1 MTDTADGCRSSG
13 RCSPVEWAAIK
24 GVVSALFLIAVL
36 APSVAHAGEQT
47 NQSPKPWFIGGVY
60 TAASQSGGLG
70 PPSAF
75 AVAGVDRFSVKFLN
89 IGPWWEVIPRFHV
102 FVDRKLELR
111 FGAGI
116 QQFRGTIYPRVEVG
130 ARGKLGDRG
139 FYSAALEVDATH
151 TPIPGGV
158 GWGGLLKS
166 GATFD
171 VGQGAVQAFVRYEG
185 GGIGGGPAIAYRLPG
200 GAPQVR
206 FFISSAL
213 VKGDSSTQTLIDFT
227 FHPLSAVGGMS
238 MRF

>member
-1 MTDTADGCRSSG
+1 
-13 RCSPVEWAAIK
+13 V
-24 GVVSALFLIAVL
+24 FLAVL
-36 APSVAHAGEQT
+36 LSAALAPGVSHADEQT
-47 NQSPKPWFIGGVY
+47 KKPPKPWFIGGVY
-60 TAASQSGGLG
+60 TATSQTGELG
-70 PPSAF
+70 PPMAF

-89 IGPWWEVIPRFHV
+89 IGPWWEVIPRYHV
-102 FVDRKLELR
+102 PIDRKLKLSV
-111 FGAGI
+111 GAGI

-158 GWGGLLKS
+158 GWGGLFKS

-185 GGIGGGPAIAYRLPG
+185 GGIGGGPAIAYRLPV
-200 GAPQVR
+200 GAPQLR
-206 FFISSAL
+206 FFVSSAF
-213 VKGDSSTQTLIDFT
+213 VKGDSSTRSLIDFT